1 METETHTFLAKT
13 KIKTHEGNQI
23 PKSRGASMEAEGPS
37 SSPRGDPQ
45 ADADAAATTVS
56 SDELMRRLALSESV
70 NLELERALEVKA
82 RSLDEATRAVEHLRR
97 ELRGAMA
104 ANDADGSVPA
114 AAMDAAHAEITRLR
128 AALVDGE
135 RERAALKSLAS
146 KATGMMKKKGA
157 EVVDG
162 DGDDHEMEGDSA
174 RLRAAVAEERLAMAE
189 NALAEWRTYASA
201 LEERCKLA
209 EAAAEDAA
217 DAARSLT
224 NRARAD
230 ETAKQKET
238 HAKALAATATARAM
252 RDEDPSTTEEEGPV
266 PPPVPA
272 QAHPNPNYSK
282 HQSIPP
288 YASGPSRVAFQRAR
302 VANGELAAA
311 LAAARSVSRSAEEAS
326 RRGAAALARSSALR
340 ARVDDRMGVG
350 SKEPEPPDSVVVK
363 KEEFGEEGPVELGR
377 LPSLGEWAAAAAGK
391 TASGEAFKPRGGDGD
406 WDDGGGMRVDWVKAA
421 ADAAAMDDETETGTG
436 TKEAVEG
443 KELLNDEKP
452 GGGDDG
458 DGVDWVSKAAE
469 SRRAWAER
477 QARGENDPTLQAIA
491 TEY

>member
-1 METETHTFLAKT
+1 
-13 KIKTHEGNQI
+13 
-23 PKSRGASMEAEGPS
+23 MEAEGPS
-37 SSPRGDPQ
+37 SSPRGDPP
-45 ADADAAATTVS
+45 ADADAVATTVS
-56 SDELMRRLALSESV
+56 SDELTRRLRLSESV
-70 NLELERALEVKA
+70 NLELERALEVKS
-82 RSLDEATRAVEHLRR
+82 RSSDEATRAVEHLRR

-162 DGDDHEMEGDSA
+162 DGDDHEMDGDSA

-217 DAARSLT
+217 DAARYIT

-238 HAKALAATATARAM
+238 RAKALAATATARAM
-252 RDEDPSTTEEEGPV
+252 RDEDPSGMEEEGPV

-272 QAHPNPNYSK
+272 QSHPNPNYSN

-326 RRGAAALARSSALR
+326 RRGAAALARASALR

-350 SKEPEPPDSVVVK
+350 GKEPEPPDEDTK
-363 KEEFGEEGPVELGR
+363 KEELGR

-391 TASGEAFKPRGGDGD
+391 TASGEAFKPRGGDED
-406 WDDGGGMRVDWVKAA
+406 WDDGGAMQVNWVKAA
-421 ADAAAMDDETETGTG
+421 ADAAAMDDETETGTE
-436 TKEAVEG
+436 TLKEVVEG
-443 KELLNDEKP
+443 KELLNDEKS

-477 QARGENDPTLQAIA
+477 RARGENDPTLQAIA

>member
-23 PKSRGASMEAEGPS
+23 TKSRGASMEAEGPS

-217 DAARSLT
+217 DAARYIT

-238 HAKALAATATARAM
+238 RAKALAATATARAM
-252 RDEDPSTTEEEGPV
+252 RDEDPSTAEEEGPV

-272 QAHPNPNYSK
+272 QAHPNPNYSH

-326 RRGAAALARSSALR
+326 RRGAAALARASALR

-350 SKEPEPPDSVVVK
+350 GKEPEPPDEDTK
-363 KEEFGEEGPVELGR
+363 KEELGR
-377 LPSLGEWAAAAAGK
+377 LPSLGEWTAAAAGK
-391 TASGEAFKPRGGDGD
+391 TASGEAFKPHGGDGD
-406 WDDGGGMRVDWVKAA
+406 WDDGGAMRVDWVKAA
-421 ADAAAMDDETETGTG
+421 ADAAAMDDETEIH
-436 TKEAVEG
+436 EAVER
-443 KELLNDEKP
+443 KEFNNDEKS

>member
-37 SSPRGDPQ
+37 SSPRGDPL
-45 ADADAAATTVS
+45 ADADAAATMVS
-56 SDELMRRLALSESV
+56 SDELTRRLALSESV
-70 NLELERALEVKA
+70 NLELERALETKS

-157 EVVDG
+157 EVVD
-162 DGDDHEMEGDSA
+162 DEMDGDSA

-201 LEERCKLA
+201 LEERFKLA

-230 ETAKQKET
+230 ETAKQKDT

-326 RRGAAALARSSALR
+326 RRGAAALARASALR

-350 SKEPEPPDSVVVK
+350 GKEPEPPDTVVVK
-363 KEEFGEEGPVELGR
+363 KEESGEEGPVELGR

-406 WDDGGGMRVDWVKAA
+406 WDDGGAMRVDWVKAA
-421 ADAAAMDDETETGTG
+421 ADAAAMDDETEIH
-436 TKEAVEG
+436 EAVER
-443 KELLNDEKP
+443 KEFNNDEKS

-477 QARGENDPTLQAIA
+477 RARGENDPTLQAIA

>member
-1 METETHTFLAKT
+1 
-13 KIKTHEGNQI
+13 
-23 PKSRGASMEAEGPS
+23 
-37 SSPRGDPQ
+37 
-45 ADADAAATTVS
+45 
-56 SDELMRRLALSESV
+56 
-70 NLELERALEVKA
+70 LEVKA

-157 EVVDG
+157 EVVD
-162 DGDDHEMEGDSA
+162 DEMDGDSA

-230 ETAKQKET
+230 ETAKQKDT
-238 HAKALAATATARAM
+238 RAKALAATATARAM
-252 RDEDPSTTEEEGPV
+252 RDEDPSMTEEEGPV

-272 QAHPNPNYSK
+272 QAHPNPNYSN

-326 RRGAAALARSSALR
+326 RRGAAALARASALR

-350 SKEPEPPDSVVVK
+350 SKEPEPPDTVVVK

-406 WDDGGGMRVDWVKAA
+406 WDDGGAMRVDWVKAA
-421 ADAAAMDDETETGTG
+421 ADAAAMDDETETL
-436 TKEAVEG
+436 KEAVEG
-443 KELLNDEKP
+443 KELLNDEES

>member
-1 METETHTFLAKT
+1 
-13 KIKTHEGNQI
+13 
-23 PKSRGASMEAEGPS
+23 
-37 SSPRGDPQ
+37 
-45 ADADAAATTVS
+45 
-56 SDELMRRLALSESV
+56 
-70 NLELERALEVKA
+70 
-82 RSLDEATRAVEHLRR
+82 
-97 ELRGAMA
+97 
-104 ANDADGSVPA
+104 
-114 AAMDAAHAEITRLR
+114 
-128 AALVDGE
+128 
-135 RERAALKSLAS
+135 
-146 KATGMMKKKGA
+146 MMKKKGA

-230 ETAKQKET
+230 ETAKQKDT
-238 HAKALAATATARAM
+238 RAKALAATATARAM

-272 QAHPNPNYSK
+272 QSHPNPNYSH

-326 RRGAAALARSSALR
+326 RRGAAALARASALR

-350 SKEPEPPDSVVVK
+350 GKEPEPPDTVVVK
-363 KEEFGEEGPVELGR
+363 KEESGEEGPVELGR

-406 WDDGGGMRVDWVKAA
+406 WDDGGAMRVDWVKAA
-421 ADAAAMDDETETGTG
+421 ADAAAMDDETGTG
-436 TKEAVEG
+436 TETQEAVEG
-443 KELLNDEKP
+443 RELLNDEKP

-477 QARGENDPTLQAIA
+477 RARGENDPTLQAIA

>member
-23 PKSRGASMEAEGPS
+23 TKSRGASMEAEGPS
-37 SSPRGDPQ
+37 PRGDPP
-45 ADADAAATTVS
+45 ADADAVATTVS
-56 SDELMRRLALSESV
+56 SDELTRRLRLSESV
-70 NLELERALEVKA
+70 NLELERALEERC

-162 DGDDHEMEGDSA
+162 DGDEDEMDGDSA

-224 NRARAD
+224 NRARA
-230 ETAKQKET
+230 EEMAKHKET
-238 HAKALAATATARAM
+238 RAKALAATATARAM

-272 QAHPNPNYSK
+272 QSHPNPNYSH

-311 LAAARSVSRSAEEAS
+311 LAAARSVSRSADEAS
-326 RRGAAALARSSALR
+326 RRGAAALARASALR

-350 SKEPEPPDSVVVK
+350 GKEPEPLDRDMK
-363 KEEFGEEGPVELGR
+363 KEESGEEGPVELGR

-443 KELLNDEKP
+443 KELLNDEES

-477 QARGENDPTLQAIA
+477 RARGENDPTLQAIA

>member
-23 PKSRGASMEAEGPS
+23 TKSRGASMEAEGPS
-37 SSPRGDPQ
+37 SSPRGDPP
-45 ADADAAATTVS
+45 ADADAVTTTVR

-70 NLELERALEVKA
+70 NLELERALEAKCVA
-82 RSLDEATRAVEHLRR
+82 SDEATRAVEHLRR

-157 EVVDG
+157 EVGDG
-162 DGDDHEMEGDSA
+162 DGDDHEKDGDSA

-230 ETAKQKET
+230 EMAKQKET
-238 HAKALAATATARAM
+238 RAKALAATATARAM
-252 RDEDPSTTEEEGPV
+252 RDEDPSSAEEGPV

-272 QAHPNPNYSK
+272 QSHPNPNYS
-282 HQSIPP
+282 HHPPIPP

-326 RRGAAALARSSALR
+326 RRGAAALARASALR

-350 SKEPEPPDSVVVK
+350 GKEPEPPDEDTK
-363 KEEFGEEGPVELGR
+363 KEEFGEDAPVELGR

-406 WDDGGGMRVDWVKAA
+406 WDDGDGMRVDWVKAA
-421 ADAAAMDDETETGTG
+421 ADAAAMDDETGTG
-436 TKEAVEG
+436 TETKETVEG
-443 KELLNDEKP
+443 KELLNDEES

-477 QARGENDPTLQAIA
+477 RARGENDPTLQAIA

>member
-1 METETHTFLAKT
+1 
-13 KIKTHEGNQI
+13 
-23 PKSRGASMEAEGPS
+23 
-37 SSPRGDPQ
+37 
-45 ADADAAATTVS
+45 
-56 SDELMRRLALSESV
+56 
-70 NLELERALEVKA
+70 
-82 RSLDEATRAVEHLRR
+82 
-97 ELRGAMA
+97 MA

-157 EVVDG
+157 EVGDG

-230 ETAKQKET
+230 ETAKQKDT
-238 HAKALAATATARAM
+238 RAKALAATATARAM
-252 RDEDPSTTEEEGPV
+252 RDEDPSTTEEEGPF
-266 PPPVPA
+266 
-272 QAHPNPNYSK
+272 HP
-282 HQSIPP
+282 
-288 YASGPSRVAFQRAR
+288 R
-302 VANGELAAA
+302 
-311 LAAARSVSRSAEEAS
+311 S
-326 RRGAAALARSSALR
+326 RRSRILTPITRTTSLSRRTRPARAESRFNERESQTGNSQPRSPRLEACHGPRRRRRGVVPRRSRGPRRCARASMTGWASAGKSQSR
-340 ARVDDRMGVG
+340 WMKDM
-350 SKEPEPPDSVVVK
+350 K

-391 TASGEAFKPRGGDGD
+391 TASWRGVQAPR
-406 WDDGGGMRVDWVKAA
+406 R
-421 ADAAAMDDETETGTG
+421 
-436 TKEAVEG
+436 
-443 KELLNDEKP
+443 
-452 GGGDDG
+452 
-458 DGVDWVSKAAE
+458 
-469 SRRAWAER
+469 
-477 QARGENDPTLQAIA
+477 
-491 TEY
+491 

>member
-1 METETHTFLAKT
+1 
-13 KIKTHEGNQI
+13 
-23 PKSRGASMEAEGPS
+23 MEAEGPS
-37 SSPRGDPQ
+37 SSPRGDPP
-45 ADADAAATTVS
+45 ADADAVTTTVR

-70 NLELERALEVKA
+70 NLELERALEAKCVA
-82 RSLDEATRAVEHLRR
+82 SDEATRAVEHLRR

-157 EVVDG
+157 EVGDG
-162 DGDDHEMEGDSA
+162 DGDDHEKDGDSA

-230 ETAKQKET
+230 EMAKQKET
-238 HAKALAATATARAM
+238 RAKALAATATARAM
-252 RDEDPSTTEEEGPV
+252 RDEDPSTAEEEGPV

-272 QAHPNPNYSK
+272 QAHPNPNYSH

-326 RRGAAALARSSALR
+326 RRGAAALARASALR

-350 SKEPEPPDSVVVK
+350 GKEPEPPDTVVK
-363 KEEFGEEGPVELGR
+363 KEESGEEGPVGLGR

-406 WDDGGGMRVDWVKAA
+406 WDGGGGMRVDWVKAA
-421 ADAAAMDDETETGTG
+421 ADAAAMDDETGTG
-436 TKEAVEG
+436 TETKETVEG
-443 KELLNDEKP
+443 KELLNDEES

-477 QARGENDPTLQAIA
+477 RARGENDPTLQAIA

>member
-1 METETHTFLAKT
+1 METETHIFLAKT

-23 PKSRGASMEAEGPS
+23 TKSRGASMEAEGPS
-37 SSPRGDPQ
+37 SSPRGDPP
-45 ADADAAATTVS
+45 ADADAVTTTVS
-56 SDELMRRLALSESV
+56 SDELTRRLALSESV
-70 NLELERALEVKA
+70 NLELERALETKS

-162 DGDDHEMEGDSA
+162 DDHEMEGDSA

-217 DAARSLT
+217 DAARYIT

-238 HAKALAATATARAM
+238 RAKALAATATARAM

-272 QAHPNPNYSK
+272 QSHPNPNYSH

-326 RRGAAALARSSALR
+326 RRGAAALARASALR

-350 SKEPEPPDSVVVK
+350 GKEPEPPDEDTK
-363 KEEFGEEGPVELGR
+363 KEELGR

-421 ADAAAMDDETETGTG
+421 ADAAAMDDETETGTE
-436 TKEAVEG
+436 TQEAVEG
-443 KELLNDEKP
+443 KELLNDEKA

-477 QARGENDPTLQAIA
+477 RARGENDPTLQAIA

>member
-23 PKSRGASMEAEGPS
+23 TKSRGASMEAEGPS
-37 SSPRGDPQ
+37 SSPRGDPP
-45 ADADAAATTVS
+45 ADADAVTTTVR

-70 NLELERALEVKA
+70 NLELERALEAKCVA
-82 RSLDEATRAVEHLRR
+82 SDEATRAVEHLRR

-157 EVVDG
+157 EVGDG
-162 DGDDHEMEGDSA
+162 DGDDHEKDGDSA

-230 ETAKQKET
+230 EMAKQKET
-238 HAKALAATATARAM
+238 RAKALAATATARAM
-252 RDEDPSTTEEEGPV
+252 RDEDPSSAEEGPV

-272 QAHPNPNYSK
+272 QSHPNPNYS
-282 HQSIPP
+282 HHPPIPP

-326 RRGAAALARSSALR
+326 RRGAAALARASALR

-350 SKEPEPPDSVVVK
+350 GKEPEPPDTVVK
-363 KEEFGEEGPVELGR
+363 KEESGEEGPVGLGR

-406 WDDGGGMRVDWVKAA
+406 WDDGDGMRVDWVKAA
-421 ADAAAMDDETETGTG
+421 ADAAAMDDETGTG
-436 TKEAVEG
+436 TETKETVEG
-443 KELLNDEKP
+443 KELLNDEES

-477 QARGENDPTLQAIA
+477 RARGENDPTLQAIA

>member
-1 METETHTFLAKT
+1 
-13 KIKTHEGNQI
+13 
-23 PKSRGASMEAEGPS
+23 MEAEGPS

-230 ETAKQKET
+230 EMAKQKET
-238 HAKALAATATARAM
+238 RAKALAATATARAM

-272 QAHPNPNYSK
+272 QSHPNPNYSH

-326 RRGAAALARSSALR
+326 RRGAAALARASALR

-350 SKEPEPPDSVVVK
+350 GKEPEPPDEDTK
-363 KEEFGEEGPVELGR
+363 KEELGR

-391 TASGEAFKPRGGDGD
+391 TASGEAFKPRGGDGE
-406 WDDGGGMRVDWVKAA
+406 WDGGGGMRVDWVKAA
-421 ADAAAMDDETETGTG
+421 ADAAAMDDETEIH
-436 TKEAVEG
+436 EAVER
-443 KELLNDEKP
+443 KEFNNDEKS

-477 QARGENDPTLQAIA
+477 RARGENDPTLQAIA

>member
-1 METETHTFLAKT
+1 
-13 KIKTHEGNQI
+13 
-23 PKSRGASMEAEGPS
+23 MEAEGPS
-37 SSPRGDPQ
+37 SSPRGDPP
-45 ADADAAATTVS
+45 ADADAVTTTVS
-56 SDELMRRLALSESV
+56 SDELTRRLALSESV
-70 NLELERALEVKA
+70 NLELERALEAKS

-162 DGDDHEMEGDSA
+162 DDHEMEGDSA

-217 DAARSLT
+217 DAARYIT

-238 HAKALAATATARAM
+238 RAKALAATATARAM

-272 QAHPNPNYSK
+272 QSHPNPNYSH

-326 RRGAAALARSSALR
+326 RRGAAALARASALR

-350 SKEPEPPDSVVVK
+350 GKEPEPPDSVKKK
-363 KEEFGEEGPVELGR
+363 KEESGEEGPVELGR

-421 ADAAAMDDETETGTG
+421 ADAAAMDDETETQ
-436 TKEAVEG
+436 EAVEG
-443 KELLNDEKP
+443 KELLNDEES

-477 QARGENDPTLQAIA
+477 RARGENDPTLQAIA

>member
-23 PKSRGASMEAEGPS
+23 TKSRGASMEAEGPS

-217 DAARSLT
+217 DAARYIT

-230 ETAKQKET
+230 EIAKQKET
-238 HAKALAATATARAM
+238 RAKALAATATARAM

-272 QAHPNPNYSK
+272 QSHPNPNYSH

-326 RRGAAALARSSALR
+326 RRGAAALARASALR

-350 SKEPEPPDSVVVK
+350 GKEPEPPDTVVVK
-363 KEEFGEEGPVELGR
+363 KEESGEEGPVELGR

-406 WDDGGGMRVDWVKAA
+406 WDDGGAMRVDWVKAA
-421 ADAAAMDDETETGTG
+421 ADAAAMDDETGTG
-436 TKEAVEG
+436 TETQEAVEG
-443 KELLNDEKP
+443 RELLNDEKP

-477 QARGENDPTLQAIA
+477 RARGENDPTLQAIA